1 MYIDYNEVI
10 KDVEA
15 ALRHRELKAYYQP
28 QYHALTNKIVSAE
41 ALVRWEK
48 PDGTLVP
55 PAAFIPIM
63 ERDEKINQIDWY
75 MLEEVCAMLKT
86 RITADKKVVPIS
98 VNFSRW
104 HIKEPDYIQRLCETV
119 DSYGIPHNLI
129 EVEITESALVNESEA
144 IGTWID
150 EVRANGFSIALDD
163 FGSGLSSLQFVK
175 DMAIDVLKIDKSLL
189 SHNCE
194 DDKERVVLESIFYF
208 ANRLKL
214 TTVAEG
220 VETEAQL
227 GFLRTCDCKKIQG
240 YIYSKPLSEDAF
252 QEKLDEKTR
261 EYMTEDILSV
271 QAPRG
276 AMNLLMDAIF
286 QKYPLVIFSNLTR
299 NSFYMMAYDNFS
311 SKSCPASGT
320 FDDLIAH
327 GTSTMHPEDQALFS
341 ATFCR
346 ENLLKAYADGKTVV
360 KIITRQIGDDGIYRR
375 VETMD
380 FFVKSPAVDDIL
392 VISLCD
398 NLEEESPAPER
409 GLE

>member
-1 MYIDYNEVI
+1 LYISEENIKMVVDYQEVVR
-10 KDVEA
+10 DVEA
-15 ALRHRELKAYYQP
+15 AMERKELKAFYQP
-28 QYHALTNKIVSAE
+28 QYNALTNKIVSAE
-41 ALVRWEK
+41 ALVRWIQE
-48 PDGTLVP
+48 DGTLVP
-55 PAAFIPIM
+55 PAAFIPAM
-63 ERDEKINQIDWY
+63 ERNEKINQVDWY
-75 MLEEVCAMLKT
+75 MLNEVCAMLKS
-86 RITADKKVVPIS
+86 RIDSGKKVVPVS

-104 HIKEPDYIQRLCETV
+104 HIKEEDYIDRLCEMV
-119 DSYGIPHNLI
+119 DSYHIPHNLI
-129 EVEITESALVNESEA
+129 EVEITESALVNEAEK
-144 IGTWID
+144 IGRWID
-150 EVRANGFSIALDD
+150 GLRENGFSIALDD

-175 DMAIDVLKIDKSLL
+175 DMAIDILKIDKSLL
-189 SHNCE
+189 NHNCE

-220 VETEAQL
+220 VETDAQL

-240 YIYSKPLSEDAF
+240 YIYSKPLPEDVF
-252 QEKLDEKTR
+252 QKKLDDETD
-261 EYMTEDILSV
+261 EDIMEDILSV
-271 QAPRG
+271 QAPAG

-311 SKSCPASGT
+311 STSCPASGT

-327 GTSTMHPEDQALFS
+327 GASTMHPEDQILF
-341 ATFCR
+341 ATTFSR
-346 ENLLKAYADGKTVV
+346 QNLLKAYTEGKKVV
-360 KIITRQIGDDGIYRR
+360 KIVTRQIGDDGIYRR

-398 NLEEESPAPER
+398 NLEE
-409 GLE
+409 

>member
-1 MYIDYNEVI
+1 MNIDYGEVI
-10 KDVEA
+10 KDVETA
-15 ALRHRELKAYYQP
+15 MKHKELKAYYQP
-28 QYHALTNKIVSAE
+28 QYNALTNKIVSAE
-41 ALVRWEK
+41 ALVRWVK
-48 PDGTLVP
+48 PDGTLIP
-55 PAAFIPIM
+55 PAAFIPVM
-63 ERDEKINQIDWY
+63 ERNEKVNQIDWY
-75 MLEEVCAMLKT
+75 MLREVCAMLKA
-86 RITADKKVVPIS
+86 RIDSGKKVVPVS

-104 HIKEPDYIQRLCETV
+104 HIKESDYIQRLCETV
-119 DSYGIPHNLI
+119 DSYGISHHLI
-129 EVEITESALVNESEA
+129 EVEITESALVNEADA
-144 IGTWID
+144 IGKWID
-150 EVRANGFSIALDD
+150 EIRANGFSIALDD

-189 SHNCE
+189 NHNCE

-240 YIYSKPLSEDAF
+240 YIYSKPLPEDAF
-252 QEKLDEKTR
+252 HEKLDEKIPEDT
-261 EYMTEDILSV
+261 MEDILSV

-311 SKSCPASGT
+311 STSCPASGT

-327 GTSTMHPEDQALFS
+327 GTSTMHPEDQDIFA

-346 ENLLKAYADGKTVV
+346 QNLLKAYEDGKNVV
-360 KIITRQIGDDGIYRR
+360 KTVTRQIGDDGIYRK

-398 NLEEESPAPER
+398 NLEE
-409 GLE
+409 

>member
-1 MYIDYNEVI
+1 
-10 KDVEA
+10 
-15 ALRHRELKAYYQP
+15 
-28 QYHALTNKIVSAE
+28 
-41 ALVRWEK
+41 LVRWVK
-48 PDGTLVP
+48 PDGSLVP
-55 PAAFIPIM
+55 PAAFIPAM
-63 ERDEKINQIDWY
+63 ERDDKVNQIDWY
-75 MLEEVCAMLKT
+75 MLREVCALLKSRT
-86 RITADKKVVPIS
+86 DEGKKVVPVS

-104 HIKEPDYIQRLCETV
+104 HVKESDYIEKLCEIV
-119 DSYGIPHNLI
+119 DSYGVSHDLI
-129 EVEITESALVNESEA
+129 EIEITESALVNESET
-144 IGTWID
+144 IERWID
-150 EVRANGFSIALDD
+150 SIREKGFSVALDD

-189 SHNCE
+189 NHNCK

-220 VETEAQL
+220 VETEEQL

-240 YIYSKPLSEDAF
+240 FIYSKPLPEHEF
-252 QEKLDEKTR
+252 CEKLEKETQKDI
-261 EYMTEDILSV
+261 MEDILSV
-271 QAPRG
+271 QAPTG
-276 AMNLLMDAIF
+276 TMNLLMDAIF

-311 SKSCPASGT
+311 SKSCPASGA

-327 GTSTMHPEDQALFS
+327 GASTMHPDDQSLF
-341 ATFCR
+341 ATTFSR
-346 ENLLKAYADGKTVV
+346 ENLLDAYAAGKKVV
-360 KIITRQIGDDGIYRR
+360 KTITRQIGDDGVYRK

-398 NLEEESPAPER
+398 NLEE
-409 GLE
+409 

>member
-1 MYIDYNEVI
+1 
-10 KDVEA
+10 
-15 ALRHRELKAYYQP
+15 LKAYYQP
-28 QYHALTNKIVSAE
+28 QYNALSNKIVSAE
-41 ALVRWEK
+41 ALVRWVKE
-48 PDGTLVP
+48 DGTVVP
-55 PAAFIPIM
+55 PVSFIPAL
-63 ERDEKINQIDWY
+63 ERDESINRLDWY
-75 MLEEVCAMLKT
+75 MLKEVCAMLKA
-86 RITADKKVVPIS
+86 RIDAQKKVVPVS

-104 HIKEPDYIQRLCETV
+104 HIKEADSIQRLCETV
-119 DSYGIPHNLI
+119 DRYGLSHDLI
-129 EVEITESALVNESEA
+129 EVEITESALVNEADS
-144 IGTWID
+144 IGAWID
-150 EVRANGFSIALDD
+150 GLRANGFSTAIDD
-163 FGSGLSSLQFVK
+163 FGTGLSSLQFIK
-175 DMAIDVLKIDKSLL
+175 DMPIDVLKIDKSLL

-240 YIYSKPLSEDAF
+240 YIYAKPLPETEF
-252 QEKLDEKTR
+252 LQKLDENMRKDT
-261 EYMTEDILSV
+261 MEDILSV
-271 QAPRG
+271 QAPEC

-286 QKYPLVIFSNLTR
+286 RKYPLVIFSNLTR

-327 GTSTMHPEDQALFS
+327 GTSTMHPEDQSIFS
-341 ATFCR
+341 ETFGR
-346 ENLLKAYADGKTVV
+346 QNLLRAYAQGKQVV
-360 KIITRQIGDDGIYRR
+360 KSITRQIGDDGVYRK

-380 FFVKSPAVDDIL
+380 FFVKSPSADDVL

-398 NLEEESPAPER
+398 NLEE
-409 GLE
+409 